1 MVLRWPRSDM
11 VRSIYSTHFP
21 FVVNEILDADQM
33 LTICTFLAEY
43 KPILEQVEKILAEA
57 GLDEDEMR
65 RSAVTGTGGN
75 LATEQSRNRR

>member
-11 VRSIYSTHFP
+11 VRSIYFAHFS
-21 FVVNEILDADQM
+21 FVVNGSLDADD
-33 LTICTFLAEY
+33 TFLAEY
-43 KPILEQVEKILAEA
+43 KPILEEVEKILAEA

-75 LATEQSRNRR
+75 LATGQSRNRR

>member
-11 VRSIYSTHFP
+11 VRSIHSAHFP

-33 LTICTFLAEY
+33 LTKCTFLAEY

-65 RSAVTGTGGN
+65 RSAVTGTGGS